1 MTAIQLKSIILFT
14 ILFLIITCCYCES
27 DDSCVSSS
35 QWAKMQISP
44 DSLSS
49 LKYGNFHIEIYEHIN
64 NNKTTTNSEKK
75 YFYSPIALLDHT
87 NAFSRFNK
95 VTKKHEMR
103 FPIEMWND
111 QVENEVVQR
120 LKQIVGPEIQPYNV
134 RVIPLEN
141 VILISNTPT
150 EGYSLSPVW
159 THYDKSK
166 KLRLSLSC
174 DDKKICDELAYE
186 MQSDPEQFAHL
197 KLLYSFSSET
207 SQTKETTITID
218 SVTSSRMVTNLLQ
231 KFGSDKN
238 YIFLTSDDE
247 KKMLAETSTNIR
259 MNIFDDSEIGTP
271 DTDTQFDKILKDL
284 LFETSKTTIKEQNDK
299 KWDSVFWSEEGYRPD
314 NTTETWNKINK
325 KLDTETQKKLTDM
338 FQQAER
344 QSEITGKLASSNKTR
359 EELDKIFLDI
369 SGILGNDNDSSNR
382 VEISKENLEKLLEK
396 SRDHVQWD
404 GEKFVPKP
412 MQLSKINLGKFRNPQ
427 LFQDY
432 KIRVRYVNAKLFVP
446 IKFAQHSELTVT
458 DEWKDLKE
466 QLHGIKQFLRLT
478 KHLINKYRYNINKKL
493 NLQPI
498 QSASTKL

>member
-120 LKQIVGPEIQPYNV
+120 LKQIVGPEIQPYNL

-197 KLLYSFSSET
+197 KLLYSLSSET
-207 SQTKETTITID
+207 SQTKETNITID

-299 KWDSVFWSEEGYRPD
+299 KWDSVFWSEDGYRPD
-314 NTTETWNKINK
+314 NTTKMLNNIHQKR
-325 KLDTETQKKLTDM
+325 DTENQKELVGM
-338 FQQAER
+338 FQQGER
-344 QSEITGKLASSNKTR
+344 QSKETESNKTR
-359 EELDKIFLDI
+359 EELDRI
-369 SGILGNDNDSSNR
+369 SLATISQRLAKDPDSSNPD
-382 VEISKENLEKLLEK
+382 ENSKEYLEKLLEK

-412 MQLSKINLGKFRNPQ
+412 MELSRINLGKFRNPQ

>member
-1 MTAIQLKSIILFT
+1 
-14 ILFLIITCCYCES
+14 
-27 DDSCVSSS
+27 
-35 QWAKMQISP
+35 MQIP
-44 DSLSS
+44 LDSLSS
-49 LKYGNFHIEIYEHIN
+49 LKYGNFHIEIYEH
-64 NNKTTTNSEKK
+64 TTNHKATTHSEKK
-75 YFYSPIALLDHT
+75 YFYSPIALLDHK
-87 NAFSRFNK
+87 NAFSRYNK
-95 VTKKHEMR
+95 VTKKQEMR
-103 FPIEMWND
+103 FHIEMWND

-166 KLRLSLSC
+166 TLRLSLSC

-197 KLLYSFSSET
+197 KLIYSLSSET
-207 SQTKETTITID
+207 SQIKETNITID

-238 YIFLTSDDE
+238 YIFLTPDDE
-247 KKMLAETSTNIR
+247 KKMLAETATSIR

-271 DTDTQFDKILKDL
+271 YTDTQFDKILKDL
-284 LFETSKTTIKEQNDK
+284 FETFKMKNVELELGDET
-299 KWDSVFWSEEGYRPD
+299 WDSVYWRDDGYRPD
-314 NTTETWNKINK
+314 NTTKMLNEINK
-325 KLDTETQKKLTDM
+325 KLDAETQKKLADM

-359 EELDKIFLDI
+359 EELDKIFFDI
-369 SGILGNDNDSSNR
+369 SGILGNDTDSSSR

-412 MQLSKINLGKFRNPQ
+412 MQLSRINLGKFRNPQ
-427 LFQDY
+427 LFEDY

-478 KHLINKYRYNINKKL
+478 KHLINKYRYNINK
-493 NLQPI
+493 
-498 QSASTKL
+498 

>member
-1 MTAIQLKSIILFT
+1 
-14 ILFLIITCCYCES
+14 
-27 DDSCVSSS
+27 
-35 QWAKMQISP
+35 MQISP

-64 NNKTTTNSEKK
+64 NHKTTTTSEKK
-75 YFYSPIALLDHT
+75 YFYSPIALLDHK

-95 VTKKHEMR
+95 VTKKQEMR
-103 FPIEMWND
+103 FSIEMWND
-111 QVENEVVQR
+111 QVENEVVQH
-120 LKQIVGPEIQPYNV
+120 LKQIVGSEIQPYKV
-134 RVIPLEN
+134 RVFPLEN

-174 DDKKICDELAYE
+174 DDKKICDELENE

-197 KLLYSFSSET
+197 KLLYSFSSQT
-207 SQTKETTITID
+207 SQTKVTIIPID

-231 KFGSDKN
+231 IFGSDQN

-284 LFETSKTTIKEQNDK
+284 FETFKMTNVELELGDK
-299 KWDSVFWSEEGYRPD
+299 MWDSVYWSEDGYRPD
-314 NTTETWNKINK
+314 NTTIMLNEINK
-325 KLDTETQKKLTDM
+325 KLDAETQKKLADM

-344 QSEITGKLASSNKTR
+344 QSEKTEKLASIDKIR
-359 EELDKIFLDI
+359 EELDKICLDI
-369 SGILGNDNDSSNR
+369 SWILGNDTDSSSR

-412 MQLSKINLGKFRNPQ
+412 MQLSRIKLGKFRNPQ
-427 LFQDY
+427 LFEEF
-432 KIRVRYVNAKLFVP
+432 KVRVRYVNADLFVP
-446 IKFAQHSELTVT
+446 IKFAEHSELTVT
-458 DEWKDLKE
+458 DEWKDLKKE
-466 QLHGIKQFLRLT
+466 FNGIKQFLRNIG
-478 KHLINKYRYNINKKL
+478 LI
-493 NLQPI
+493 
-498 QSASTKL
+498 